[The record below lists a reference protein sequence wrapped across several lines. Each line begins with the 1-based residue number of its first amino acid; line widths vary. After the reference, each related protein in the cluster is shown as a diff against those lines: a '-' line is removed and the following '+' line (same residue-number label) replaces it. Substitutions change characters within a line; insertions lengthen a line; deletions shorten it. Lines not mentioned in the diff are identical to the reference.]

1 MGQKVNPNIFR
12 LGVSKTWKTEF
23 FEKKRQE
30 LPLYTFK
37 DLEIKNYIER
47 FLETQGIL
55 LHDYKQHYTNNTL
68 NLYISYYITPEFSLS
83 KFSKDEKI
91 ILINNVGQKKLILGI
106 DRVNST
112 LLDHYRIGV
121 DLDEKTSSKSNGLKH
136 YYKIKQYLKSN
147 CSNEFFEQVSLKM
160 LPEKPEGNEKLL
172 SFEDSIENNVL
183 NNMFSTINLFMN
195 NKWNIVINF
204 SCTNKNLNFFKIYQ
218 KRNLILLQK
227 FRRAPFFKE
236 GIELLFHVTYNR
248 NSAHLLAKFVSLQIK
263 KIKRHKFY
271 LSFLKKTLTVL
282 LNSTL
287 SKVQGIK
294 IIVKGRLNGAPR
306 AKHKIITIGD
316 VPTQRINAN
325 IDYSQTTSHNV
336 NGSYGVK
343 VWVIEKE

>member
-1 MGQKVNPNIFR
+1 
-12 LGVSKTWKTEF
+12 
-23 FEKKRQE
+23 
-30 LPLYTFK
+30 
-37 DLEIKNYIER
+37 
-47 FLETQGIL
+47 
-55 LHDYKQHYTNNTL
+55 
-68 NLYISYYITPEFSLS
+68 
-83 KFSKDEKI
+83 
-91 ILINNVGQKKLILGI
+91 
-106 DRVNST
+106 
-112 LLDHYRIGV
+112 
-121 DLDEKTSSKSNGLKH
+121 
-136 YYKIKQYLKSN
+136 
-147 CSNEFFEQVSLKM
+147 
-160 LPEKPEGNEKLL
+160 
-172 SFEDSIENNVL
+172 
-183 NNMFSTINLFMN
+183 MN

>member
-12 LGVSKTWKTEF
+12 LGVNKTWKTEF

-68 NLYISYYITPEFSLS
+68 NLYISYYITPEFSSS

-91 ILINNVGQKKLILGI
+91 VLINNIGQKKAIVGI
-106 DRVNST
+106 DRANSP
-112 LLDHYRIGV
+112 LLDYYQIGV
-121 DLDEKTSSKSNGLKH
+121 DSEKTSFKSNDFKH
-136 YYKIKQYLKSN
+136 YYKVKQYFKSN
-147 CSNEFFEQVSLKM
+147 CSNKFLEQVSLKT
-160 LPEKPEGNEKLL
+160 LPEKFEGNKKLL
-172 SFEDSIENNVL
+172 SVEDSIKNGIL
-183 NNMFSTINLFMN
+183 NNMFNTINLFMN
-195 NKWNIVINF
+195 NKWDIVINF
-204 SCTNKNLNFFKIYQ
+204 SCTNKNLNFLKIYQ

-227 FRRAPFFKE
+227 FRGAPFFKE

-248 NSAHLLAKFVSLQIK
+248 NSANLLAKFVSLQIK

-282 LNSTL
+282 VNSTL

-294 IIVKGRLNGAPR
+294 IVVRGRLNGAPR

-316 VPTQRINAN
+316 VPTQRINSN
-325 IDYSQTTSHNV
+325 MDYSQTTSHNV

-343 VWVIEKE
+343 VWIIEKE

>member
-12 LGVSKTWKTEF
+12 LGVNKTWKTEF
-23 FEKKRQE
+23 FEKKKQE

-55 LHDYKQHYTNNTL
+55 LHDYKQHYTNHKL
-68 NLYISYYITPEFSLS
+68 NLYISYYITPEFSLGNLS
-83 KFSKDEKI
+83 KNEDL
-91 ILINNVGQKKLILGI
+91 ILINNTGQKKVIAGI
-106 DRVNST
+106 DKVNSP
-112 LLDHYRIGV
+112 LLDYYRAGL
-121 DLDEKTSSKSNGLKH
+121 DLGEKKLFKSSSFKR
-136 YYKIKQYLKSN
+136 YYKIKQYFKSN
-147 CSNEFFEQVSLKM
+147 SSNQFFEQVSSKM
-160 LPEKPEGNEKLL
+160 LSKKIESNKSPLG
-172 SFEDSIENNVL
+172 FEDSIENNLL
-183 NNMFSTINLFMN
+183 NNMFNTINLFMN
-195 NKWNIVINF
+195 NKWDIVINF
-204 SCTNKNLNFFKIYQ
+204 CCINKNLNFFKIYQ

-227 FRRAPFFKE
+227 FRGAPFFKD

-248 NSAHLLAKFVSLQIK
+248 NSANLLAKFVSIQLK
-263 KIKRHKFY
+263 KIKRHKFF
-271 LSFLKKTLTVL
+271 LAFLKKTLTVL

-306 AKHKIITIGD
+306 AKHKILTIGD

-325 IDYSQTTSHNV
+325 IDYAQTTSHNT

-343 VWVIEKE
+343 VWVIEK

>member
-12 LGVSKTWKTEF
+12 LGVNKTWKTEF

-47 FLETQGIL
+47 FLEIQGIL

-91 ILINNVGQKKLILGI
+91 ILINSLGQKKEIEGI
-106 DRVNST
+106 ER
-112 LLDHYRIGV
+112 V
-121 DLDEKTSSKSNGLKH
+121 DLVSLDYYRTGVADFGEKTSLKSNGSKH
-136 YYKIKQYLKSN
+136 YYKIKQYLKAN
-147 CSNEFFEQVSLKM
+147 CSNQFFEQVSLKM
-160 LPEKPEGNEKLL
+160 LAKKVEGNEVSL
-172 SFEDSIENNVL
+172 SFEDCIKSNIL
-183 NNMFSTINLFMN
+183 NNMFNTINLFMN
-195 NKWNIVINF
+195 NKWDIVVNF
-204 SCTNKNLNFFKIYQ
+204 CCINKNLNFFKIYQ

-227 FRRAPFFKE
+227 FRGAPFFKD

-248 NSAHLLAKFVSLQIK
+248 NSANLLAKFVSLQFK
-263 KIKRHKFY
+263 KIKRHKFF
-271 LSFLKKTLTVL
+271 LAFLKKTLTVL

-294 IIVKGRLNGAPR
+294 IIVRGRLNGAPR

-325 IDYSQTTSHNV
+325 MDYAQTTSHDA

-343 VWVIEKE
+343 VWIIEK

>member
-12 LGVSKTWKTEF
+12 LGVNKTWKTEF
-23 FEKKRQE
+23 FEKKKQE

-37 DLEIKNYIER
+37 DLEVKNYIER

-55 LHDYKQHYTNNTL
+55 LHDYKQHYTNHTL

-83 KFSKDEKI
+83 NFPKNEKI
-91 ILINNVGQKKLILGI
+91 ILINSTGQKKIIAGV
-106 DRVNST
+106 DRVNPPS
-112 LLDHYRIGV
+112 LDYYQIGT
-121 DLDEKTSSKSNGLKH
+121 DLSETNSYKSNIFKR
-136 YYKIKQYLKSN
+136 YYKIKQYFKDN
-147 CSNEFFEQVSLKM
+147 CSNKFSEQVSPKTLSK
-160 LPEKPEGNEKLL
+160 KIGGDNKLL
-172 SFEDSIENNVL
+172 SFEDSIKNNIL
-183 NNMFSTINLFMN
+183 DNMFNTINLFMN

-204 SCTNKNLNFFKIYQ
+204 CCVNKNLNFFKIYQ

-227 FRRAPFFKE
+227 FRGAPFFKD

-248 NSAHLLAKFVSLQIK
+248 NSANLLAKFISLQLK

-271 LSFLKKTLTVL
+271 LAFLKKTLTVL

-325 IDYSQTTSHNV
+325 IDYAQTTSHNS

-343 VWVIEKE
+343 VWVIEK

>member
-12 LGVSKTWKTEF
+12 LGVNKTWKTEF

-83 KFSKDEKI
+83 KFSKDENI
-91 ILINNVGQKKLILGI
+91 ILINNAGQKKVIVGT

-112 LLDHYRIGV
+112 LLDYYRAGA
-121 DLDEKTSSKSNGLKH
+121 DLDETLLSKSNGLRH
-136 YYKIKQYLKSN
+136 YYKVKQYFKSN
-147 CSNEFFEQVSLKM
+147 CSKELFEQVSLEM
-160 LPEKPEGNEKLL
+160 LPEK
-172 SFEDSIENNVL
+172 IENSIKNNIL
-183 NNMFSTINLFMN
+183 NNMFNTINLFMN
-195 NKWNIVINF
+195 NKWDIVINF
-204 SCTNKNLNFFKIYQ
+204 SCTNKDLNFFKIYQ

-227 FRRAPFFKE
+227 FRGAPFFKD

-248 NSAHLLAKFVSLQIK
+248 NSANLLAKFVSSQIK

-271 LSFLKKTLTVL
+271 LAFLKKTLTVL

-316 VPTQRINAN
+316 VPTQRINVSM
-325 IDYSQTTSHNV
+325 DYAQTTSHNV

-343 VWVIEKE
+343 VWVIGK

>member
-12 LGVSKTWKTEF
+12 LGVNKTWKTEF
-23 FEKKRQE
+23 FEKKKQE

-37 DLEIKNYIER
+37 DLEIKSYIER

-55 LHDYKQHYTNNTL
+55 LHDYKQHYTNNSL
-68 NLYISYYITPEFSLS
+68 NLYISYYITPEFSLN
-83 KFSKDEKI
+83 KFSKDEKV
-91 ILINNVGQKKLILGI
+91 ILINNSDKKKVIVGTDK
-106 DRVNST
+106 VNSP
-112 LLDHYRIGV
+112 LVDYYRTTGV
-121 DLDEKTSSKSNGLKH
+121 DLEKTSSKSNSFKK
-136 YYKIKQYLKSN
+136 YYKTKQYFKSN
-147 CSNEFFEQVSLKM
+147 CLNQFLEQVSSKM
-160 LPEKPEGNEKLL
+160 LSKKIEGNKNLFSL
-172 SFEDSIENNVL
+172 EDSIKNNIL
-183 NNMFSTINLFMN
+183 NNMFKTINLFMN
-195 NKWNIVINF
+195 NKWGIVVNF
-204 SCTNKNLNFFKIYQ
+204 CCINKNLNFFKVYQ

-227 FRRAPFFKE
+227 FRDATFFKD

-248 NSAHLLAKFVSLQIK
+248 NSANLLAKFISLQLK
-263 KIKRHKFY
+263 KIKRHKFF
-271 LSFLKKTLTVL
+271 LGFLKKTLTVL

-343 VWVIEKE
+343 VWVIEK